1 MIIIAILLLLVLS
14 LSLVNIIINEKDKN
28 KGAPKMP
35 EIKTYFDFHS
45 WLLDNLIK
53 TNSNNVIWYINFQ
66 TLEDLWYEDEEP
78 WVDVSLLVD
87 NTYYSE
93 RIHEPE
99 LTPKT
104 LKEWNTIL
112 KSALDSKSTDY
123 NEKASV
129 IHNAIKTI
137 IESGQKIDP
146 KLIEI
151 RNELEQKGL

>member
-1 MIIIAILLLLVLS
+1 
-14 LSLVNIIINEKDKN
+14 
-28 KGAPKMP
+28 MP
-35 EIKTYFDFHS
+35 EIKTYFDFYS

-66 TLEDLWYEDEEP
+66 TLEYLWYEDEEP

-87 NTYYSE
+87 NNYYSE

-99 LTPKT
+99 LTPET

-129 IHNAIKTI
+129 IHNTIKTI
-137 IESGQKIDP
+137 IESGQEIDP

-151 RNELEQKGL
+151 RNELQQKGL